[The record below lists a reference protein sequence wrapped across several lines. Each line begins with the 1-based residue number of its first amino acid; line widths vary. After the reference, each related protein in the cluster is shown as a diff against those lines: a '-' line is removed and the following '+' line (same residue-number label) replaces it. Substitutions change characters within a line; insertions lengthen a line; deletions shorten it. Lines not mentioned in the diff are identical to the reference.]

1 MLPTPAKFHYI
12 FNLRDLSRIWEGM
25 LHVDSDTLISV
36 EVLLGLW
43 KHECTRVIADRF
55 TNAEDKE
62 WFDRCLSRVIEEEMG
77 ESIRE
82 RLPEEPFFV
91 DFLRDPPEPTGDEP
105 DDFEFEAPKIYEPV
119 RKNFTLVFLSPPL
132 PPLNSYYFI
141 HTSLSFTRYPHI
153 QN

>member
-55 TNAEDKE
+55 TNAEDI
-62 WFDRCLSRVIEEEMG
+62 RSGLIIVSH
-77 ESIRE
+77 ESLKRKWE
-82 RLPEEPFFV
+82 R
-91 DFLRDPPEPTGDEP
+91 
-105 DDFEFEAPKIYEPV
+105 A
-119 RKNFTLVFLSPPL
+119 
-132 PPLNSYYFI
+132 
-141 HTSLSFTRYPHI
+141 
-153 QN
+153 